1 MKIKHYFFIIMMFS
15 VFINYSVFAD
25 NLNTIKKRYKR
36 MIETAHPTPD
46 TTLIPKAPKI
56 PLIQSNF
63 LPLFLNSNTI
73 GNEDSESYKM
83 QNESSIAVNPTNPLN
98 LIASAVDYRGES
110 SAWVYVSDDGG
121 ITWRNVNLGKVAQ
134 GWRNSNDP
142 SVTFAADGTGYLV
155 YGGFGDIDEKQTL
168 LVGENGVF
176 IAKTTDEGKTWKA
189 HIPIIIHTGS
199 QTLDSTFEDK
209 YYIQVDNSP
218 TSEYFGDLYVPW
230 KRVTPKDSATQIVI
244 SKSTDKGETW
254 SLPIP
259 ISPRKSGTSE
269 DTTYGQSFPL
279 ATTGPK
285 GEVYVVWNDGIEH
298 GVGFAK
304 SLDGGKTYS
313 EPKIIFRYD
322 IFGTTKYMESQ
333 GGYRHSVKGKVRAE
347 AYPVIA
353 ADYSAESPNKG
364 NLYLTW
370 AADSVPNIY
379 FSKSVDGGETWS
391 TPKIVHS
398 DLKNDQF
405 WQWLAIDSKTGN
417 LAVMYFDSRDDDQNI
432 LVNCYVSLSNDAGET
447 WTDARVGDGD
457 NDLRLNP
464 FMDNAFAGD
473 YSGVAYYDGYV
484 YPSWVDM
491 RNAVSNI
498 RDSDVFTAIVDTWAP
513 MPAEYLTAT
522 VLPLQYTKLKIDW
535 KFPNKFVFFDTPIDK
550 EDITITLLRNNEPI
564 FTTNE
569 TEFSYLDTSLISH
582 QMYDYSIYCTYKGNR
597 HSTKRYTSNRPGGAK
612 FPDKPRLISAKYTQP
627 NEVYIS
633 LVTPSLREDQITPL
647 FDLTSILL
655 YLDDKLVDSLVVN
668 PNDTNLTI
676 GFTWKTPENFKD
688 GFYKIYLKANTIYGA
703 ISQPSNELI
712 AYIGLPLVVSS
723 FVNYRENF
731 DQEMPIK
738 FWLGKKWGLTEELA
752 FSTKFALTDN
762 PNVNYLNNF
771 SDTLLIPPILSSN
784 FPAKIIFYNAAIYDP
799 NDICKIEFSTDDGL
813 TWTNQFANKI
823 AKYSKNDFPEWQDG
837 VLDERDWKLEE
848 LIYPASTSPIQT
860 RFIVSNNAFR
870 TDKGWF
876 IDNIVMKDNTL
887 SVNENQ
893 TEVRIYPTIAKE
905 YVNVYCDNTTG
916 NINGK
921 LLTLEGIVLKEFAIN
936 DIFNLNITDLP
947 KGLYFI
953 SVYDNEK
960 IINFAKIIKL

>member
-1 MKIKHYFFIIMMFS
+1 MKIRYYFL
-15 VFINYSVFAD
+15 VFFMLFTFLNYSAFAD
-25 NLNTIKKRYKR
+25 NLDTIKKRYKR
-36 MIETAHPTPD
+36 MMETAHPTPD
-46 TTLIPKAPKI
+46 TNLISKFPKI
-56 PLIQSNF
+56 PYIQSDF
-63 LPLFLNSNTI
+63 LPLFLNLNTI
-73 GNEDSESYKM
+73 ANEDSESYKM
-83 QNESSIAVNPTNPLN
+83 QNESSIAVNPKNPLN
-98 LIASAVDYRGES
+98 LIASAVDYRSES

-121 ITWRNVNLGKVAQ
+121 ITWRNVNLGKVAA

-142 SVTFAADGTGYLV
+142 SVTFAADGTGYFV
-155 YGGFGDIDEKQTL
+155 YGGFGDMDEEQTL

-189 HIPIIIHTGS
+189 HIPIIIHTGN

-218 TSEYFGDLYVPW
+218 TSDYFGDLYVPW

-254 SLPIP
+254 SVPIA

-279 ATTGPK
+279 ATTGPN

-304 SLDGGKTYS
+304 SLDGGKTYT

-347 AYPVIA
+347 AYPVVA

-370 AADSVPNIY
+370 AADSIPNIY
-379 FSKSVDGGETWS
+379 FAKSTDGGETWS

-398 DLKNDQF
+398 ELKNDQF
-405 WQWLAIDSKTGN
+405 WQWLAIDPKTGS
-417 LAVMYFDSRDDDQNI
+417 LAVMYFDSRDDDENI
-432 LVNCYVSLSNDAGET
+432 LVNCYVSLSNDVGET

-513 MPAEYLTAT
+513 MPAEYLKAS
-522 VLPLQYTKLKIDW
+522 VLPFEYTKLKIDW
-535 KFPNKFVFFDTPIDK
+535 KFPNRFVFFDTPIDK
-550 EDITITLLRNNEPI
+550 KDIIITLLRDNEPI

-569 TEFSYLDTSLISH
+569 TEFSYLDTNLISH

-597 HSTKRYTSNRPGGAK
+597 HSTKRSTSNRPGGAE
-612 FPDKPRLISAKYTQP
+612 FPDSPRLISAKSTQP
-627 NEVYIS
+627 KEVYIGF
-633 LVTPSLREDQITPL
+633 VTPSLREDKITPL
-647 FDLTSILL
+647 FDLRSILL
-655 YLDDKLVDSLVVN
+655 YVDDKLVDSLVVT
-668 PNDTNLTI
+668 PNDTNIST
-676 GFTWKTPENFKD
+676 GFTWKMPENFKD

-712 AYIGLPLVVSS
+712 AYIGSPLVVSS
-723 FVNYRENF
+723 DVNYRENF

-738 FWLGKKWGLTEELA
+738 WWFGQKWGLTEEIA
-752 FSTKFALTDN
+752 FSAKFALTDN

-771 SDTLLIPPILSSN
+771 SDTLQIPPILSSH

-799 NDICKIEFSTDDGL
+799 GDICKIEFSTDDGI

-848 LIYPASTSPIQT
+848 LIYPISTTPIQT

-876 IDNIVMKDNTL
+876 IDNIVIKDNTL

-893 TEVRIYPTIAKE
+893 ASVRIYPTIAKE
-905 YVNVYCDNTTG
+905 YVNVYCDNATG
-916 NINGK
+916 KITGK
-921 LLTLEGIVLKEFAIN
+921 LLTLEGIILKEFVVN
-936 DIFNLNITDLP
+936 DLFNLSISDLP
-947 KGLYFI
+947 KGIYFI
-953 SVYDNEK
+953 TLYKNDK
-960 IINFAKIIKL
+960 ILNFEKIIKL